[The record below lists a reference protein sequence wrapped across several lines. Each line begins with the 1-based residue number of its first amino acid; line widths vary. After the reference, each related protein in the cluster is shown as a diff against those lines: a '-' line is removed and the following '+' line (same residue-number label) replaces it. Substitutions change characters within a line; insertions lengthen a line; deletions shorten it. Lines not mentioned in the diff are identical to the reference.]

1 MKKWKWDS
9 TRQYW
14 YDDEGNNLTP
24 FGCMR
29 EKNYLKEVMEE
40 IRDLAR
46 TGTPPDAYGMTS
58 LAEWEHYKI
67 NRIAGMANDA
77 LAKVE

>member
-9 TRQYW
+9 SGQYW
-14 YDDEGNNLTP
+14 YDEHGNNLSP
-24 FGCMR
+24 GGCMR
-29 EKNYLKEVMEE
+29 EKNYLKEVLEE

-46 TGTPPDAYGMTS
+46 TGTAPDAYGF
-58 LAEWEHYKI
+58 LQAEWEHYKI